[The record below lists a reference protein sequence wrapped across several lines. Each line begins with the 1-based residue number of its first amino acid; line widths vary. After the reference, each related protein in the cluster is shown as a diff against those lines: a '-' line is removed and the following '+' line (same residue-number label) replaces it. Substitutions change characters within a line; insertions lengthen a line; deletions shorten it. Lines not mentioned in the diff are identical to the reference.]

1 MQYRSLFTL
10 PVTAGATV
18 LAERAVGANGQH
30 AAAAGRMF
38 GIARAGA
45 ATGEQFP
52 VDVIGSAI
60 ATAGA
65 PVALGAELQVGT
77 EGKLITRTNGVGV
90 AIALEAAAGDDSRFE
105 VLLLPSGTPAA

>member
-10 PVTAGATV
+10 PVTAGDTV
-18 LAERAVGANGQH
+18 LAERAVGADGEH
-30 AAAAGRMF
+30 ATAAGRML
-38 GIARAGA
+38 GIARSGA
-45 ATGEQFP
+45 AAGEKFP

-65 PVALGAELQVGT
+65 LVAANAELQVGT
-77 EGKLITRTNGVGV
+77 DGKLITRTTGVGV
-90 AIALEAAAGDDSRFE
+90 AIALEGAAGDGSRFE